1 MRDIPSTNEAD
12 DIRGMPGGHFVVLH
26 GYDHA
31 RRTVHVADPYGDN
44 PLTGSSGYEAPMDRL
59 MCAILLG
66 IVTYDANLLILE
78 PRRPS
83 VRGKHGNGPRP

>member
-1 MRDIPSTNEAD
+1 MTPPSNYRDFQTAI
-12 DIRGMPGGHFVVLH
+12 I
-26 GYDHA
+26 
-31 RRTVHVADPYGDN
+31 
-44 PLTGSSGYEAPMDRL
+44 APRFI

>member
-1 MRDIPSTNEAD
+1 MTSG
-12 DIRGMPGGHFVVLH
+12 GMPGGHFVVLH

-66 IVTYDANLLILE
+66 IVTYDANLLFWSRAAPLSGE
-78 PRRPS
+78 NTETAP
-83 VRGKHGNGPRP
+83 GPDV